1 MPELPPQIYSYIL
14 ADKSCYAH
22 GQDKI
27 YEVSG
32 MQQMELAEESPLQGK
47 GGAVI
52 QEKRACYIDTDR
64 RGNILGIYIYT

>member
-1 MPELPPQIYSYIL
+1 MCPDL
-14 ADKSCYAH
+14 
-22 GQDKI
+22 DKI

-64 RGNILGIYIYT
+64 RGNILGIYIDT